1 MFFRKAFCVIA
12 ILLLITL
19 PCIFARS
26 LLYDSLSSA
35 SIDELRAMA
44 SSFGLDSTGA
54 EDAVFKR
61 ILDYFGLDEVEEP
74 LETVHE
80 TALETEGQDSTGTAL
95 ESSPNAVA
103 DSKTT
108 TSITIESADMMF
120 TLGDVVVM
128 SGNIRLSF
136 SDSSGSKKTLTAD
149 KVVVDLG
156 LKAVEASGNVVLE
169 DENDDSKQFSGK
181 SVYFDWDSMDVVVFN
196 GISSTE
202 RKNAAGTNVSLY
214 ASGQTISYAGEQNIA
229 FFNDGVISTAQED
242 PYWSINASKVSFS
255 GSDVFVDGALVK
267 LGRVPIMYF
276 PFFFYPGT
284 TLAFNPAIG
293 LSSDKG
299 AFINTT
305 TELYG
310 VYPKIGASSG
320 SSSSSSSNSSSDSND
335 ADLSAS
341 LLSLLDSGDSSEK
354 VRDGLYYRSLET
366 GEQLGALESWAR
378 RTKSYFAFFADA
390 YEDLGLI
397 AGYDTSNSLWDG
409 ILTVSSVGAIG
420 YNANE
425 SSYANRTRYYVD
437 LNLKLKYKDAS
448 LSISAP
454 YFSDYLAKSDFLNR
468 NTKFGLDAV
477 FGSNQE
483 FPSTYSSQKEY
494 SWTVDASASAKLG
507 QASFRLSSLKAQ
519 IDYEFDRSTVDGKYA
534 YTPKVKSATLPDLS
548 FSSNASWTVLK
559 SSKTAANSTLSYDD
573 PFARSLE
580 QERTSLEEETAI
592 DADSIEETAIEEDAH
607 EEDAIETDAIEE
619 EVIASNESKSLESK
633 SLDLSF
639 YKAPSISSS
648 SSSSSSGNLKFGYT
662 FNQTF
667 RNKYTGEMVPS
678 SLYSKTYGTVYID
691 GSSPDSWIAVKETLK
706 PQYSFTSDVSTKR
719 DESLSYKN
727 VHDFSFVSN
736 LVVQSQPLG
745 LTYRLSNKIYS
756 LNSKDVDGV
765 LSNDESGWGEWKK
778 GDVTEHSIEFR
789 KVLGSFSL
797 GLKSTLKPVKE
808 TLKPSVSFSQRGFT
822 ASMDIS
828 FEETDAGF
836 EKSLGNLGFGY
847 SNSFLSLSFKNAYNF
862 NKYDGVDFLSA
873 YSFSQNGSLKFFGG
887 SLSLSESLSYKENL
901 KPSSLSFSLRG
912 SKDFTSFTSS
922 GLCSFSLKGND
933 DEWEWDVLK
942 VKVDNKLNP
951 VYFWKHRIGLE
962 LSLNADFTY
971 SFANPYATVLSFD
984 FRMEFAVAQFLSF
997 KLGVKSSNRSFYR
1010 YIVDGSFNFDS
1021 MLEDLIRSFDFFGDG
1036 RKSTGFNMS
1045 SFNVELVHYM
1055 RDWDL
1060 CMSVEGS
1067 LKAQSSGK
1075 LAWSPVYKVYVKWNA
1090 IPELKV
1096 EKTVDTSKEV

>member
-1 MFFRKAFCVIA
+1 MLFRKAFCVIA
-12 ILLLITL
+12 ILLLLVL
-19 PCIFARS
+19 PCVFARS

-35 SIDELRAMA
+35 STDELRVMA
-44 SSFGLDSTGA
+44 ASFGLDSSGD

-61 ILDYFGLDEVEEP
+61 LLDYFGISEEEMLDPTEMTLGSGSKAVE
-74 LETVHE
+74 
-80 TALETEGQDSTGTAL
+80 DSN
-95 ESSPNAVA
+95 E
-103 DSKTT
+103 T
-108 TSITIESADMMF
+108 TSITIESADAMF

-149 KVVVDLG
+149 KVVVDVA

-169 DENDDSKQFSGK
+169 DDDDDSKQFAGK

-242 PYWSINASKVSFS
+242 PYWSIEASKVSFS

-310 VYPKIGASSG
+310 VYPKIGASS
-320 SSSSSSSNSSSDSND
+320 SSSSSSNSSNDSND

-378 RTKSYFAFFADA
+378 SSKSYFAFFADA
-390 YEDLGLI
+390 YEDLGLV
-397 AGYDTSNSLWDG
+397 AGYDTSNNLWDG
-409 ILTVSSVGAIG
+409 LLTVSSIGAIG

-425 SSYANRTRYYVD
+425 SSYANKTRYYID
-437 LNLKLKYKDAS
+437 LNLKLKYKNAS
-448 LSISAP
+448 LSLSAP

-468 NTKFGLDAV
+468 NTKFGFDAV
-477 FGSNQE
+477 FGSSQE

-494 SWTVDASASAKLG
+494 SWTVDASASTKLG

-519 IDYEFDRSTVDGKYA
+519 IDYEFDRSTVDGKYS
-534 YTPKVKSATLPDLS
+534 YTPKVKSATLPDVS
-548 FSSNASWTVLK
+548 FSSNASWTILNGGK
-559 SSKTAANSTLSYDD
+559 ASATNSFSYDD
-573 PFARSLE
+573 SFARALSEENASLV
-580 QERTSLEEETAI
+580 EETSTKENVEAATNE
-592 DADSIEETAIEEDAH
+592 DIE
-607 EEDAIETDAIEE
+607 
-619 EVIASNESKSLESK
+619 ASNDDASK

-639 YKAPSISSS
+639 YKPPSVSGSAS
-648 SSSSSSGNLKFGYT
+648 NSSSGTLKFGYT
-662 FNQTF
+662 LNQTF

-706 PQYSFTSDVSTKR
+706 PQYSFTSDVSTKS

-745 LTYRLSNKIYS
+745 LTYRLNNKIYS

-765 LSNDESGWGEWKK
+765 LTNDVSGWGEWKK
-778 GDVTEHSIEFR
+778 GDVSEHSIEFK

-808 TLKPSVSFSQRGFT
+808 TLKPSVSFSQSGFT
-822 ASMDIS
+822 ASVDMS

-847 SNSFLSLSFKNAYNF
+847 SNTFISLSLKNAYDF
-862 NKYDGVDFLSA
+862 KKYDGFDFMSA
-873 YSFSQNGSLKFFGG
+873 YSFSQSGSLKFFGG
-887 SLSLSESLSYKENL
+887 GLSLSESLSYKENL
-901 KPSSLSFSLRG
+901 KPSSLSFALRG
-912 SKDFTSFTSS
+912 SMDFSNFTSS
-922 GLCSFSLKGND
+922 GLCSISFKGNG
-933 DEWEWDVLK
+933 DEWDWDVLK
-942 VKVDNKLNP
+942 IKLDNKLKP
-951 VYFWKHRIGLE
+951 VYFWRHRVGLE

-984 FRMEFAVAQFLSF
+984 FKMEFAVAEFLSLKF
-997 KLGVKSSNRSFYR
+997 SVKSSNRSFYR
-1010 YIVDGSFNFDS
+1010 YIVDGSFSFDS
-1021 MLEDLIRSFDFFGDG
+1021 MLEDLIRSFDFFGNG

-1055 RDWDL
+1055 RDWNL

-1067 LKAQSSGK
+1067 LKAQRNGK

>member
-12 ILLLITL
+12 ILLLLVL
-19 PCIFARS
+19 PCVFARS
-26 LLYDSLSSA
+26 LLCDSLSSA
-35 SIDELRAMA
+35 STDELRAMA
-44 SSFGLDSTGA
+44 ASFGLDSSGD

-61 ILDYFGLDEVEEP
+61 LLDYFGISEEEMLDPTEMTLGSGSKAVE
-74 LETVHE
+74 
-80 TALETEGQDSTGTAL
+80 DS
-95 ESSPNAVA
+95 NA
-103 DSKTT
+103 T
-108 TSITIESADMMF
+108 TSITIESADAMF

-149 KVVVDLG
+149 KVVVDVA

-169 DENDDSKQFSGK
+169 DDDDDSKQFAGK

-242 PYWSINASKVSFS
+242 PYWSIEASKVSFS

-310 VYPKIGASSG
+310 VYPKIGASS
-320 SSSSSSSNSSSDSND
+320 SSSSSSNSSNDSND

-378 RTKSYFAFFADA
+378 SSKSYFAFFADA
-390 YEDLGLI
+390 YEDLGLV
-397 AGYDTSNSLWDG
+397 AGYDTSNNLWDG
-409 ILTVSSVGAIG
+409 ALTVSSIGAIG

-425 SSYANRTRYYVD
+425 SSYVNKTRYYID
-437 LNLKLKYKDAS
+437 LNLKLKYKNAS
-448 LSISAP
+448 LSLSAP

-477 FGSNQE
+477 FSSSQE

-494 SWTVDASASAKLG
+494 SWTVDASASTKLG

-519 IDYEFDRSTVDGKYA
+519 IDYEFDRSTVDGKYS
-534 YTPKVKSATLPDLS
+534 YTPKVKSATLPDVS
-548 FSSNASWTVLK
+548 FSSNASWTILNGGK
-559 SSKTAANSTLSYDD
+559 ASATNSFSYDD
-573 PFARSLE
+573 SFARALSEEKASLVE
-580 QERTSLEEETAI
+580 KASIVEEASTKENVEASTN
-592 DADSIEETAIEEDAH
+592 EDV
-607 EEDAIETDAIEE
+607 E
-619 EVIASNESKSLESK
+619 ASNDDASK

-639 YKAPSISSS
+639 YKAPSVSGSAS
-648 SSSSSSGNLKFGYT
+648 NSSSGTLKFGYT
-662 FNQTF
+662 LNQTF

-678 SLYSKTYGTVYID
+678 NLYSKTYGTVYID

-706 PQYSFTSDVSTKR
+706 PQYSFTSDVSTKS

-745 LTYRLSNKIYS
+745 LTYRLNNKIYS

-765 LSNDESGWGEWKK
+765 LTNDASGWGEWKK
-778 GDVTEHSIEFR
+778 GDVTEHSIEFK

-808 TLKPSVSFSQRGFT
+808 TLKPSVSFSQSGFT
-822 ASMDIS
+822 ASVDMS

-847 SNSFLSLSFKNAYNF
+847 SNTFISLSLKNAYDF
-862 NKYDGVDFLSA
+862 KKYDGFDFMSA
-873 YSFSQNGSLKFFGG
+873 YSFSQSGSLKFFGG

-901 KPSSLSFSLRG
+901 KPSSMSFALRG
-912 SKDFTSFTSS
+912 STDFSNFTSS
-922 GLCSFSLKGND
+922 GLCSLSLKGNGGVWD
-933 DEWEWDVLK
+933 WDVLK
-942 VKVDNKLNP
+942 VKLDNKLKP
-951 VYFWKHRIGLE
+951 VYFWRHRVGLE

-971 SFANPYATVLSFD
+971 SFANPYATALSFD
-984 FRMEFAVAQFLSF
+984 FKMEFAVAEFLSLKF
-997 KLGVKSSNRSFYR
+997 SVKSSNRSFYR
-1010 YIVDGSFNFDS
+1010 YIVDGSFSFDS
-1021 MLEDLIRSFDFFGDG
+1021 MLEDLIRSFDFFGNG

-1055 RDWDL
+1055 RDWNL

-1067 LKAQSSGK
+1067 LKAQRNGK